1 MRQFEDSDDEDSDE
15 QGEDIM
21 ADTDK
26 GELQAHVPTT
36 ETVEET
42 TEAGG
47 ILSETYDM
55 DFSGDMDEDPYMNQS
70 SGAEDEAPRS
80 VRPKLSHPSSP
91 RTTPSLIERERGG
104 SAPNHPVPGPAKT
117 QIIVRDAA
125 YATYRAVLYY
135 VSFPSRHGITQSEAL
150 LMNTLPQIYTDT
162 ITFAP
167 LSSTFLASAA
177 TTPNTVA
184 SAPATPSSESQ
195 APAFTPRPNRQ
206 KTESA
211 TVIGPVPP
219 RSRREWIAQWERN
232 DTSGK
237 PRPCSAK
244 AAYRLADS
252 AYHPLLESASVHV

>member
-36 ETVEET
+36 ETLEET

-91 RTTPSLIERERGG
+91 RTTPSLIERGRGG
-104 SAPNHPVPGPAKT
+104 SFTMTSLFSAGYT
-117 QIIVRDAA
+117 RSQR
-125 YATYRAVLYY
+125 TL
-135 VSFPSRHGITQSEAL
+135 SLPS
-150 LMNTLPQIYTDT
+150 
-162 ITFAP
+162 
-167 LSSTFLASAA
+167 
-177 TTPNTVA
+177 
-184 SAPATPSSESQ
+184 
-195 APAFTPRPNRQ
+195 
-206 KTESA
+206 
-211 TVIGPVPP
+211 
-219 RSRREWIAQWERN
+219 
-232 DTSGK
+232 
-237 PRPCSAK
+237 
-244 AAYRLADS
+244 
-252 AYHPLLESASVHV
+252 